1 MRFDDTKSF
10 LKGGRATLA
19 KGPVALIFVE
29 DDVEVAAT
37 INHHLLAGFKSVV
50 GFMAPDIDLDEELA
64 HGIIRVDWDITHG
77 DAVFDIVNACI
88 NAAPGTWLYYCYNA
102 EFLFFPFSE
111 TRNVAEL
118 VAFNVEERR
127 DSILTYVV
135 DLYANNLYENPSAV
149 SLEDAWMDRSG
160 YYALQRTDEWNNP
173 IDRQMD
179 FYGGLRWRLEEHIPA
194 KRRRIDRIAIFRAA
208 PGLELREDHTFN
220 DPEYNTY
227 ACPWHHSITATI
239 CSFRTAKALKRNP
252 GSTFDI
258 DTFRWHNSIKFDWSS
273 RQLMGFGLME
283 PGQWF

>member
-10 LKGGRATLA
+10 LKGGRAALA

-50 GFMAPDIDLDEELA
+50 GFMARDIDLNDDVTQSFT
-64 HGIIRVDWDITHG
+64 RVDWDITYG
-77 DAVFDIVNACI
+77 DAAIDIVNACI
-88 NAAPGTWLYYCYNA
+88 AAAPGTWLYYCYNA

-111 TRNVAEL
+111 TRTVAEM
-118 VAFNVEERR
+118 VAFTVEERR

-135 DLYANNLYENPSAV
+135 DLYASNLHDNPSAV
-149 SLEDAWMDRSG
+149 SRQDAWMDRSG

-194 KRRRIDRIAIFRAA
+194 KRRRIDRISIFKAK

-220 DPEYNTY
+220 DPEYNTF
-227 ACPWHHSITATI
+227 ACPWHHSITAAV

-258 DTFRWHNSIKFDWSS
+258 DTFRWHNSVKFAWNS
-273 RQLMGFGLME
+273 RQLMDFGLME